1 MLRLIQLSLSTLLLT
16 SCLWAQFGSGI
27 QGTVADRTAAVVPGV
42 RVVVTN
48 LDTGVSREAMSS
60 DVGVYRVPSLSAGTY
75 KITATKDGFGT
86 AEQSPVVIGVNEV
99 RKVDFTLAVGSVVE
113 TVAVSAQ
120 PTVLET
126 EEGRISGQIDAKQLR
141 ELPVPNRNVF
151 NLLSLQPG
159 VSGRTLTNNTVG
171 GSSTPSINANGQ
183 RVDSNSFTVDDMNAN
198 SISRGG
204 RSEVT
209 PNLETVAEVRV
220 VANNFS
226 AVQGRNMGAQVSV
239 VTKSGTNEFHGSVW
253 EYHRNN
259 RLQSRN
265 LFQAAVPV
273 SRTNQYGFGVGG
285 PMIRNRMFFY
295 VTYEG
300 LKDTGA
306 STATAT
312 VETKQLRDYVLQTRP
327 NSVAAQIF
335 GKYRP
340 VSDPT
345 INLVDVGTP
354 QPGVNVFS
362 TALKDGIF
370 DIGTVQ
376 YESLTENRSNQVT
389 WRIDH
394 ELRPG
399 KDRLYAYYYRHTG
412 SGGSISPWVRPDF
425 IRYNPTKGNFGNV
438 NWTHTLGATMMNEL
452 RAGVTRW
459 EGTYS
464 DPLHKDVPELVIT
477 GMTTIRD
484 VNVFPGGWF
493 PTEYVLRDMFS
504 AVKGA
509 HGLKFGGEVRRAY
522 NNLWH
527 TRNFIPAFSFA
538 NVLDF
543 IDDEPLE
550 MRRTVDP
557 RTGTPISTRVDQR
570 IWEGDLFVQDDWK
583 VRRNLTINMGLRY
596 DYFGPYTDA
605 HNRLRDFIPGPGAG
619 GAGIATGK
627 VDIVPKSWNADKSN
641 FAPRLGF
648 AWDLGGKG
656 KNVVRG
662 GYGISY
668 DRMATVYTAGYRE
681 NPPLAATAAL
691 GLLLGTPNFPY
702 QLGDE
707 SKPNFG
713 HPVDPRLQVGL
724 DERNGIKG
732 ARVLLRA
739 IDDNFNNPYAHNWF
753 LGYQRALPGQL
764 VLETSYIGSM
774 GVHLVNITDINRY
787 KGDLTATDRVVNGYN
802 PSFGQIALAQTN
814 SRSSYHGA
822 TVSVRKQ
829 FSRGFSFSGN
839 YTYGKVLTDSEAEQD
854 ITNFY
859 DVSNRRLD
867 RSYASF
873 DVPQRVALVGVW
885 EMPLLRSCHSM
896 ICKLV
901 GGWQLSGYSVMEKGR
916 PLNVQ
921 TTAAFPTGDYNGD
934 GTRADRPNAPAES
947 LKRSG
952 FTKQQFLTG
961 IFRVADFPIPASG
974 TLGNLGRN
982 TFRAPGFA
990 RVDASLLK
998 TFPIVERVT
1007 ANLRLEAFNSLNRA
1021 NLNAPSGDMT
1031 NNNFGKTTGADPG
1044 RVYQVSL
1051 LLRF

>member
-1 MLRLIQLSLSTLLLT
+1 T
-16 SCLWAQFGSGI
+16 
-27 QGTVADRTAAVVPGV
+27 
-42 RVVVTN
+42 
-48 LDTGVSREAMSS
+48 
-60 DVGVYRVPSLSAGTY
+60 
-75 KITATKDGFGT
+75 
-86 AEQSPVVIGVNEV
+86 
-99 RKVDFTLAVGSVVE
+99 
-113 TVAVSAQ
+113 
-120 PTVLET
+120 
-126 EEGRISGQIDAKQLR
+126 
-141 ELPVPNRNVF
+141 
-151 NLLSLQPG
+151 
-159 VSGRTLTNNTVG
+159 
-171 GSSTPSINANGQ
+171 
-183 RVDSNSFTVDDMNAN
+183 
-198 SISRGG
+198 
-204 RSEVT
+204 
-209 PNLETVAEVRV
+209 
-220 VANNFS
+220 
-226 AVQGRNMGAQVSV
+226 
-239 VTKSGTNEFHGSVW
+239 
-253 EYHRNN
+253 
-259 RLQSRN
+259 
-265 LFQAAVPV
+265 
-273 SRTNQYGFGVGG
+273 
-285 PMIRNRMFFY
+285 FFY
-295 VTYEG
+295 ATYEG
-300 LKDTGA
+300 LRDTGA

-312 VETKQLRDYVLQTRP
+312 VETKELRDFVLRTRP

-335 GKYRP
+335 GKFRP

-345 INLVDVGTP
+345 INLRDVGTP
-354 QPGVNVFS
+354 VRGVNVSS
-362 TALKDGIF
+362 TAPDGIP

-399 KDRLYAYYYRHTG
+399 KDRLYVYYYRHTG
-412 SGGSISPWVRPDF
+412 IGSSISPWVRPDF

-438 NWTHTLGATMMNEL
+438 NWIHTLSPTTLNEF
-452 RAGVTRW
+452 RAGLTRW
-459 EGTYS
+459 EGTYT
-464 DPLHKDVPELVIT
+464 DPFHKEVPELVIT
-477 GMTTIRD
+477 GMNTIRD
-484 VNVFPGGWF
+484 VNTFPGGWF
-493 PTEYVLRDMFS
+493 PTEYVLRDQVS
-504 AVKGA
+504 SVKGS
-509 HGLKFGGEVRRAY
+509 HGLKFGGEIRRAH

-557 RTGTPISTRVDQR
+557 RTGTPTTTRVDQR
-570 IWEGDLFVQDDWK
+570 IWEGDLFFQDDWK
-583 VRRNLTINMGLRY
+583 VRRNLTLNLGLRY

-605 HNRLRDFIPGPGAG
+605 HNRLRDFIRGPGAF

-627 VDIVPKSWNADKSN
+627 VDVVPQSWNTDTLN
-641 FAPRLGF
+641 IAPRFGF
-648 AWDLGGKG
+648 AWDIGGKG

-753 LGYQRALPGQL
+753 LGFQRALPGQL

-774 GVHLVNITDINRY
+774 GVHLVNITDINRF

-859 DVSNRRLD
+859 DVDNRKLD

-873 DVPQRVALVGVW
+873 DVPQRAALVGVW
-885 EMPLLRSCHSM
+885 EMPFLRSCSSM
-896 ICKLV
+896 ICKAV
-901 GGWQLSGYSVMEKGR
+901 GGWQLSGYAVMEKGR

-921 TTAAFPTGDYNGD
+921 TAAAFPTGDYNGD

-947 LKRSG
+947 LKR
-952 FTKQQFLTG
+952 
-961 IFRVADFPIPASG
+961 
-974 TLGNLGRN
+974 
-982 TFRAPGFA
+982 
-990 RVDASLLK
+990 
-998 TFPIVERVT
+998 
-1007 ANLRLEAFNSLNRA
+1007 
-1021 NLNAPSGDMT
+1021 
-1031 NNNFGKTTGADPG
+1031 
-1044 RVYQVSL
+1044 
-1051 LLRF
+1051 